1 MWQPP
6 PRPTADH
13 IAAGAGFAA
22 KGWLR
27 LRRLV
32 RNERGVTAL
41 EYAFIAGLVA
51 IAIVG
56 VVTSL
61 GTSVSGLF
69 GSVLSGF

>member
-1 MWQPP
+1 MAAAAAPDC
-6 PRPTADH
+6 RPH
-13 IAAGAGFAA
+13 CR
-22 KGWLR
+22 W
-27 LRRLV
+27 RRLC
-32 RNERGVTAL
+32 REALASGARLARTERGVTAM

>member
-1 MWQPP
+1 MAAAAAPDC
-6 PRPTADH
+6 RPH
-13 IAAGAGFAA
+13 RR
-22 KGWLR
+22 W
-27 LRRLV
+27 RRLCREGLASAARLA

-69 GSVLSGF
+69 GTVLSGF

>member
-1 MWQPP
+1 VAAAAAPDGRP
-6 PRPTADH
+6 HCPRR
-13 IAAGAGFAA
+13 
-22 KGWLR
+22 R
-27 LRRLV
+27 LRRERLASAARLA
-32 RNERGVTAL
+32 RNERGITAL

-51 IAIVG
+51 IAIVA